1 MNICVEAANQ
11 KDSDALY
18 VYFLKKNI
26 HERRN
31 AEGLE
36 AWHFD

>member
-11 KDSDALY
+11 KDLDALY
-18 VYFLKKNI
+18 DEKKNI

-36 AWHFD
+36 ARHFD